1 MYTQCFAS
9 VMGKVNTGSGGR
21 ENVGTFTKDYLTT
34 CHFYCPITSWDGEI
48 KTSLPRPGTVRWLA
62 HKGMLLSGDYRT
74 TCAVEGY

>member
-34 CHFYCPITSWDGEI
+34 RNFYCPLHRGFDWVGEI
-48 KTSLPRPGTVRWLA
+48 KTRLPRPVTVRWPA
-62 HKGMLLSGDYRT
+62 HNDMLQRPDYVAT
-74 TCAVEGY
+74 T